1 LFLRDVS
8 KEVKVAMRR
17 IRLSPNRFSLTKP
30 LLLLSLLLTL
40 VVFHSSVVAQ
50 TSQVSFAATSS
61 SGSVIGQINSHIE
74 QGWRDFELTPSPEAA
89 DGQWC
94 RRVFIDVI
102 GRVPTVNEVEKFRRN
117 KAADKKK
124 QLVESLLYDKRYT
137 EEFARNWTT
146 IWTNLLIGRTGGTAN
161 NSMISRAGMQEFL
174 RDSFAGDKTYDQ
186 MCHELVTATGTTAPG
201 GEDFNGATNF
211 LIEKVNG
218 EQAALA
224 TAATTR
230 IFLGLQVQCTQC
242 HNHPF
247 NDWKQQK
254 YWETNAF
261 FRQVKAFRGQ
271 TDGGGAQLVD
281 QDFSGET
288 GRNKD
293 QAEIFYEKRNGLV
306 AVAYPVFVDGTKI
319 QRSGY
324 VNVVN
329 RRQEFAKLMIESP
342 YFSKAMVNRTWAHF
356 LGYGFTSPADDLGPH
371 NSPSN
376 AALLEFLALEFTKS
390 DFDFRRLV
398 LWITLSKP
406 YQLSSRSNESN
417 ASDDPQLG
425 QTPRFS
431 HFYLRQMQAEQLY
444 ESLLSA
450 MRVGDSRGSYEE
462 QERIKSR
469 WLRQFNRAFGT
480 DEGQESTTF
489 NGTIPQVLMMFNGE
503 MVRQAISSTQGSLID
518 SLADRSNRYSDS
530 VEHLFLATLAR
541 KPNRKE
547 KSMATAFLNARNRDQ
562 KEALKDVS
570 WVLLNTNEFIF
581 NH

>member
-1 LFLRDVS
+1 MWVEVAPTDVL
-8 KEVKVAMRR
+8 KGNVMRR
-17 IRLSPNRFSLTKP
+17 IRYGLNLSSWVILTFAVFSPAAT
-30 LLLLSLLLTL
+30 
-40 VVFHSSVVAQ
+40 AQ
-50 TSQVSFAATSS
+50 TTQVSFTDASR
-61 SGSVIGQINSHIE
+61 SGSVISQINSHIE
-74 QGWRDFELTPSPEAA
+74 QGWQDFEITPSEEAA

-94 RRVFIDVI
+94 RRVFLDVI
-102 GRVPTVNEVEKFRRN
+102 GRVPTVAEVEKFMQS
-117 KAADKKK
+117 KAPDKKK
-124 QLVESLLYDKRYT
+124 RLVESLLYDDDYT

-146 IWTNLLIGRTGGTAN
+146 LWTNLLIGRTGGTEN
-161 NSMISRAGMQEFL
+161 NSMISRVGMQKFL
-174 RDSFAGDKTYDQ
+174 RDSFAREKPYDQ
-186 MCHELVTATGTTAPG
+186 MCYELVTATGTTTPG
-201 GEDFNGATNF
+201 DENFNGATNF
-211 LIEKVNG
+211 LIDKVNG

-224 TAATTR
+224 TSATTR

-271 TDGGGAQLVD
+271 VAVGDGGAAQLTD

-288 GRNKD
+288 GRNKNE
-293 QAEIFYEKRNGLV
+293 AEIFYEKRNGLV
-306 AVAYPVFVDGTKI
+306 SVAYPVFVDGTEI
-319 QRSGY
+319 ERSGY

-329 RRQEFAKLMIESP
+329 RRKEFAKLMTESP

-376 AALLEFLALEFTKS
+376 PALLEFLALEFANTE
-390 DFDFRRLV
+390 FDFRQLV
-398 LWITLSKP
+398 TWITLSKP

-417 ASDDPQLG
+417 ANDDPLLG

-450 MRVGDSRGSYEE
+450 TRVGESRGSYEE

-469 WLRQFNRAFGT
+469 WLQQFNRAFGT

-518 SLADRSNRYSDS
+518 KLTNSRNKYSEN
-530 VEHLFLATLAR
+530 VNHLFLATLAR
-541 KPNRKE
+541 KPNGKE
-547 KSMATAFLNARNRDQ
+547 KSMAAKFLYAQNSNQ

>member
-1 LFLRDVS
+1 
-8 KEVKVAMRR
+8 MRR
-17 IRLSPNRFSLTKP
+17 IRLSPNRSTLRSTLTKTRS
-30 LLLLSLLLTL
+30 LLLLGTLLLTL
-40 VVFHSSVVAQ
+40 AVFGSSTVAQ
-50 TSQVSFAATSS
+50 TSRVSFTAASS
-61 SGSVIGQINSHIE
+61 SESVIRQINSHIE
-74 QGWRDFELTPSPEAA
+74 QDWQDFELIPSQDAA

-94 RRVFIDVI
+94 RRVFLDVI
-102 GRVPTVNEVEKFRRN
+102 GRIPTVNEVEKFIRN
-117 KAADKKK
+117 KAPDKKK
-124 QLVESLLYDKRYT
+124 QLVESLLYDDRYT

-146 IWTNLLIGRTGGTAN
+146 IWTNLLIGRTGGTEN
-161 NSMISRAGMQEFL
+161 NSMISRVGMQKYL
-174 RDSFAGDKTYDQ
+174 RDSFAREKPYDK
-186 MCHELVTATGTTAPG
+186 MCHELVTATGTTTPG
-201 GEDFNGATNF
+201 DENFNGATNF
-211 LIEKVNG
+211 LIDKVNG

-271 TDGGGAQLVD
+271 AGGGGAQLAD

-293 QAEIFYEKRNGLV
+293 EAEIFYEKRNGLV
-306 AVAYPVFVDGTKI
+306 SVAYPVFVDGTEVE
-319 QRSGY
+319 RSGY

-329 RRQEFAKLMIESP
+329 RRQEFAKLMTESP

-376 AALLEFLALEFTKS
+376 PALLEFIALEFANTE
-390 DFDFRRLV
+390 FDFRQLV

-417 ASDDPQLG
+417 ANDDPQLG

-469 WLRQFNRAFGT
+469 WLQQFNRAFGT

-518 SLADRSNRYSDS
+518 SLTDSNKRYSDS

-541 KPNRKE
+541 KPNGKE
-547 KSMATAFLNARNRDQ
+547 KSMATAFLNAQNRNQ

>member
-1 LFLRDVS
+1 MES
-8 KEVKVAMRR
+8 AMRR
-17 IRLSPNRFSLTKP
+17 IRFNLSFSPLVNPLSHVLLGP
-30 LLLLSLLLTL
+30 LLLGLT
-40 VVFHSSVVAQ
+40 VFGSSTIAQ
-50 TSQVSFAATSS
+50 TAQVSFAGAPSPN
-61 SGSVIGQINSHIE
+61 SVIRQIDSHIE
-74 QGWRDFELTPSPEAA
+74 QAWRDFELTPSPEAT

-94 RRVFIDVI
+94 RRVFLDVI
-102 GRVPTVNEVEKFRRN
+102 GRIPTVTEVEKFVQD
-117 KAADKKK
+117 KAPDKKK
-124 QLVESLLYDKRYT
+124 RLVESLLYDDEYT

-146 IWTNLLIGRTGGTAN
+146 LWTNLLIGRTGGTEN
-161 NSMISRAGMQEFL
+161 NSMISRVGMQKFL
-174 RDSFAGDKTYDQ
+174 RDSFAREKPYDK
-186 MCHELVTATGTTAPG
+186 MCYELVTATGTTTPG
-201 GEDFNGATNF
+201 DENFNGATNF
-211 LIEKVNG
+211 LIDKVNG

-224 TAATTR
+224 TSATTR

-261 FRQVKAFRGQ
+261 FRQVKAFRGRVSVE
-271 TDGGGAQLVD
+271 DGGAAQLTD

-288 GRNKD
+288 GRNKNE
-293 QAEIFYEKRNGLV
+293 AEIFYEKRNGLV
-306 AVAYPVFVDGTKI
+306 SVAYPVFVDGTEI
-319 QRSGY
+319 DRSGY
-324 VNVVN
+324 VSVVN
-329 RRQEFAKLMIESP
+329 RRQEFAKLMMESP

-376 AALLEFLALEFTKS
+376 PALLEFLALEFTNTE
-390 DFDFRRLV
+390 FDFRQLV
-398 LWITLSKP
+398 MWITLSKP
-406 YQLSSRSNESN
+406 YQLSSRSTESN
-417 ASDDPQLG
+417 GSDDPLLG

-450 MRVGDSRGSYEE
+450 TRVGESRGSYEE

-469 WLRQFNRAFGT
+469 WLQQFNRAFGT
-480 DEGQESTTF
+480 DEGQESTIF

-503 MVRQAISSTQGSLID
+503 MVRQAISSSQGSLID
-518 SLADRSNRYSDS
+518 KLTSSRNKYSEN
-530 VEHLFLATLAR
+530 VNHLFLATLAR
-541 KPNRKE
+541 KPNGRE
-547 KSMATAFLNARNRDQ
+547 KSMATAFLNAQNNNQ

>member
-1 LFLRDVS
+1 MES
-8 KEVKVAMRR
+8 AMRR
-17 IRLSPNRFSLTKP
+17 IRFNLSFSPLVNPLSHVLLGP
-30 LLLLSLLLTL
+30 LLLGLT
-40 VVFHSSVVAQ
+40 VFGSSTIAQ
-50 TSQVSFAATSS
+50 TAQVSFAGAPRPN
-61 SGSVIGQINSHIE
+61 SVIRQIDSHIE
-74 QGWRDFELTPSPEAA
+74 QAWRDFELTPSPEAT

-94 RRVFIDVI
+94 RRVFLDVI
-102 GRVPTVNEVEKFRRN
+102 GRIPTVTEVEKFVQD
-117 KAADKKK
+117 KAPDKKK
-124 QLVESLLYDKRYT
+124 RLVESLLYDDEYT

-146 IWTNLLIGRTGGTAN
+146 LWTNLLIGRTGGTEN
-161 NSMISRAGMQEFL
+161 NSMISRVGMQKFL
-174 RDSFAGDKTYDQ
+174 RDSFAREKPYDK
-186 MCHELVTATGTTAPG
+186 MCYELVTATGTTTPG
-201 GEDFNGATNF
+201 DENFNGATNF
-211 LIEKVNG
+211 LIDKVNG

-224 TAATTR
+224 TSATTR

-261 FRQVKAFRGQ
+261 FRQVKAFRGRVSVE
-271 TDGGGAQLVD
+271 DGGAAQLTD

-288 GRNKD
+288 GRNKNE
-293 QAEIFYEKRNGLV
+293 AEIFYEKRNGLV
-306 AVAYPVFVDGTKI
+306 SVAYPVFVDGTEI
-319 QRSGY
+319 ERSGY
-324 VNVVN
+324 VSVVN
-329 RRQEFAKLMIESP
+329 RRQEFAKLMMESP

-376 AALLEFLALEFTKS
+376 PALLEFLALEFTNTE
-390 DFDFRRLV
+390 FDFRQLV
-398 LWITLSKP
+398 MWITLSKP
-406 YQLSSRSNESN
+406 YQLSSRSTESN
-417 ASDDPQLG
+417 GSDDPLLG

-450 MRVGDSRGSYEE
+450 TRVGESRGSYEE

-469 WLRQFNRAFGT
+469 WLQQFNRAFGT
-480 DEGQESTTF
+480 DEGQESTIF

-503 MVRQAISSTQGSLID
+503 MVRQAISSSQGSLID
-518 SLADRSNRYSDS
+518 KLTSSRNKYSEN
-530 VEHLFLATLAR
+530 VNHLFLATLAR
-541 KPNRKE
+541 KPNGKE
-547 KSMATAFLNARNRDQ
+547 KSMATAFLNAQNNNQ

>member
-1 LFLRDVS
+1 MES
-8 KEVKVAMRR
+8 AMRR
-17 IRLSPNRFSLTKP
+17 IRFNLSFSPLVNPLSHVLLGP
-30 LLLLSLLLTL
+30 LLLGLT
-40 VVFHSSVVAQ
+40 VFGSSTIAQ
-50 TSQVSFAATSS
+50 TAQVSFA
-61 SGSVIGQINSHIE
+61 GVPRPNSVIRQIDSHIE
-74 QGWRDFELTPSPEAA
+74 QAWRDFELTPSPEAT

-94 RRVFIDVI
+94 RRVFLDVI
-102 GRVPTVNEVEKFRRN
+102 GRIPTVTEVEKFVQD
-117 KAADKKK
+117 KAPDKKK
-124 QLVESLLYDKRYT
+124 RLVESLLYDDEYT

-146 IWTNLLIGRTGGTAN
+146 LWTNLLIGRTGGTEN
-161 NSMISRAGMQEFL
+161 NSMISRVGMQKFL
-174 RDSFAGDKTYDQ
+174 RDSFAREKPYDK
-186 MCHELVTATGTTAPG
+186 MCYELVTATGTTTPG
-201 GEDFNGATNF
+201 DENFNGATNF
-211 LIEKVNG
+211 LIDKVNG

-224 TAATTR
+224 TSATTR

-261 FRQVKAFRGQ
+261 FRQVKAFRGRVSVE
-271 TDGGGAQLVD
+271 DGGAAQLTD

-288 GRNKD
+288 GRNKNE
-293 QAEIFYEKRNGLV
+293 AEIFYEKRNGLV
-306 AVAYPVFVDGTKI
+306 SVAYPVFVDGTEI
-319 QRSGY
+319 DRSGY
-324 VNVVN
+324 VSVVN
-329 RRQEFAKLMIESP
+329 RRQEFAKLMMESP

-376 AALLEFLALEFTKS
+376 PALLEFLALEFTNTE
-390 DFDFRRLV
+390 FDFRQLV
-398 LWITLSKP
+398 MWITLSKP
-406 YQLSSRSNESN
+406 YQLSSRSTESN
-417 ASDDPQLG
+417 GSDDPLLG

-450 MRVGDSRGSYEE
+450 TRVGESRGSYEE

-469 WLRQFNRAFGT
+469 WLQQFNRAFGT
-480 DEGQESTTF
+480 DEGQESTIF

-503 MVRQAISSTQGSLID
+503 MVRQAISSSQGSLID
-518 SLADRSNRYSDS
+518 KLTSSRNKYSEN
-530 VEHLFLATLAR
+530 VNHLFLATLAR
-541 KPNRKE
+541 KPNGKE
-547 KSMATAFLNARNRDQ
+547 KSMATAFLNAQNNNQ

>member
-1 LFLRDVS
+1 
-8 KEVKVAMRR
+8 MRR
-17 IRLSPNRFSLTKP
+17 IRLSSNLLILLKP
-30 LLLLSLLLTL
+30 LALVSLFLTL
-40 VVFHSSVVAQ
+40 TAFGSSAAAQ
-50 TSQVSFAATSS
+50 TSQVSFTGTLSS
-61 SGSVIGQINSHIE
+61 DSVIRQINSHVK
-74 QGWRDFELTPSPEAA
+74 QGWKDFEITPSEEAA

-94 RRVFIDVI
+94 RRVFIDII
-102 GRVPTVNEVEKFRRN
+102 GRIPTVAEVEKFIRDQ
-117 KAADKKK
+117 APDKKK
-124 QLVESLLYDKRYT
+124 RLVESLLYDDEYT

-146 IWTNLLIGRTGGTAN
+146 LWTNLLIGRTGGTEN
-161 NSMISRAGMQEFL
+161 NSMTSRVGMQKFL
-174 RDSFAGDKTYDQ
+174 RDSFAREKPYDQ
-186 MCHELVTATGTTAPG
+186 MCYELVTATGTTTPG
-201 GEDFNGATNF
+201 DDNFNGATNF
-211 LIEKVNG
+211 LVDKVND

-224 TAATTR
+224 TSATTR

-271 TDGGGAQLVD
+271 MAVREGGAAQLVD

-288 GRNKD
+288 GRNKNE
-293 QAEIFYEKRNGLV
+293 AEIFYEKRNGLV
-306 AVAYPVFVDGTKI
+306 SVAYPVFVDGTEI
-319 QRSGY
+319 ERSGY
-324 VNVVN
+324 VKVVN
-329 RRQEFAKLMIESP
+329 RRKEFAKLMTESP

-376 AALLEFLALEFTKS
+376 PALLEFLALEFTNTE
-390 DFDFRRLV
+390 FDFRQLV

-417 ASDDPQLG
+417 ANDDPLLG

-450 MRVGDSRGSYEE
+450 TRVGESRGSYEE

-469 WLRQFNRAFGT
+469 WLQQFNRAFGT

-518 SLADRSNRYSDS
+518 KLTNSRNKYNENVD
-530 VEHLFLATLAR
+530 HLFLAMLAR
-541 KPNRKE
+541 KPTARE
-547 KSMATAFLNARNRDQ
+547 ESMAAAFLNAQNNNQ

>member
-1 LFLRDVS
+1 
-8 KEVKVAMRR
+8 MRR
-17 IRLSPNRFSLTKP
+17 IRLSSNLLILLKP
-30 LLLLSLLLTL
+30 LALVSLFLTL
-40 VVFHSSVVAQ
+40 TAFGSSAAAQ
-50 TSQVSFAATSS
+50 TSQVSFTGTLSS
-61 SGSVIGQINSHIE
+61 DSVIRQINSHVK
-74 QGWRDFELTPSPEAA
+74 QGWKDFEITPSEEAA

-94 RRVFIDVI
+94 RRVFIDII
-102 GRVPTVNEVEKFRRN
+102 GRIPTVAEVEKFIRDQ
-117 KAADKKK
+117 APDKKK
-124 QLVESLLYDKRYT
+124 RLVESLLYDDEYT

-146 IWTNLLIGRTGGTAN
+146 LWTNLLIGRTGGTEN
-161 NSMISRAGMQEFL
+161 NSMTSRVGMQKFL
-174 RDSFAGDKTYDQ
+174 RDSFAREKPYDQ
-186 MCHELVTATGTTAPG
+186 MCYELVTATGTTTPG
-201 GEDFNGATNF
+201 DDNFNGATNF
-211 LIEKVNG
+211 LVDKVND

-224 TAATTR
+224 TSATTR

-271 TDGGGAQLVD
+271 MAVREGGAAQLVD

-288 GRNKD
+288 GRNKNE
-293 QAEIFYEKRNGLV
+293 AEIFYEKRNGLV
-306 AVAYPVFVDGTKI
+306 SVAYPVFVDGTEI
-319 QRSGY
+319 ERSGY
-324 VNVVN
+324 VKVVN
-329 RRQEFAKLMIESP
+329 RRKEFAKLMTESP

-376 AALLEFLALEFTKS
+376 PALLEFLALEFTNTE
-390 DFDFRRLV
+390 FDFRQLV

-417 ASDDPQLG
+417 ANDDPLLG

-450 MRVGDSRGSYEE
+450 TRVGESRGSYEE

-469 WLRQFNRAFGT
+469 WLQQFNRAFGT

-489 NGTIPQVLMMFNGE
+489 NGTIPQVCLLYTSPSPRD
-503 MVRQAISSTQGSLID
+503 RQKSRMPSS
-518 SLADRSNRYSDS
+518 A
-530 VEHLFLATLAR
+530 
-541 KPNRKE
+541 
-547 KSMATAFLNARNRDQ
+547 
-562 KEALKDVS
+562 
-570 WVLLNTNEFIF
+570 
-581 NH
+581 

>member
-1 LFLRDVS
+1 MES
-8 KEVKVAMRR
+8 AMRR
-17 IRLSPNRFSLTKP
+17 IRFNLSFSPLVNPLSHVLLGP
-30 LLLLSLLLTL
+30 LLLGLT
-40 VVFHSSVVAQ
+40 VFGSSTIAQ
-50 TSQVSFAATSS
+50 TAQVSFAGAPRPN
-61 SGSVIGQINSHIE
+61 SVIRQIDSHIE
-74 QGWRDFELTPSPEAA
+74 QAWRDFELTPSPEAT

-94 RRVFIDVI
+94 RRVFLDVI
-102 GRVPTVNEVEKFRRN
+102 GRIPTVTEVEKFVQD
-117 KAADKKK
+117 KAPDKKK
-124 QLVESLLYDKRYT
+124 RLVESLLYDDEYT

-146 IWTNLLIGRTGGTAN
+146 LWTNLLIGRTGGTEN
-161 NSMISRAGMQEFL
+161 NSMISRVGMQKFL
-174 RDSFAGDKTYDQ
+174 RDSFAREKPYDK
-186 MCHELVTATGTTAPG
+186 MCYELVTATGTTTPG
-201 GEDFNGATNF
+201 DENFNGATNF
-211 LIEKVNG
+211 LIDKVNG

-224 TAATTR
+224 TSATTR

-261 FRQVKAFRGQ
+261 FRQVKAFRGRVSVE
-271 TDGGGAQLVD
+271 DGGAAQLTD

-288 GRNKD
+288 GRNKNE
-293 QAEIFYEKRNGLV
+293 AEIFYEKRNGLV
-306 AVAYPVFVDGTKI
+306 SVAYPVFVDGTEI
-319 QRSGY
+319 DRSGY
-324 VNVVN
+324 VSVVN
-329 RRQEFAKLMIESP
+329 RRQEFAKLMMESP

-376 AALLEFLALEFTKS
+376 PALLEFLALEFTNTE
-390 DFDFRRLV
+390 FDFRQLV
-398 LWITLSKP
+398 MWITLSKP
-406 YQLSSRSNESN
+406 YQLSSRSTESN
-417 ASDDPQLG
+417 GSDDPLLG

-450 MRVGDSRGSYEE
+450 TRVGESRGSYEE

-469 WLRQFNRAFGT
+469 WLQQFNRAFGT
-480 DEGQESTTF
+480 DEGQESTIF

-503 MVRQAISSTQGSLID
+503 MVRQAISSSQGSLID
-518 SLADRSNRYSDS
+518 KLTSSRNKYSEN
-530 VEHLFLATLAR
+530 VNHLFLATLAR
-541 KPNRKE
+541 KPNGKE
-547 KSMATAFLNARNRDQ
+547 KSMATAFLNAQNNNQ